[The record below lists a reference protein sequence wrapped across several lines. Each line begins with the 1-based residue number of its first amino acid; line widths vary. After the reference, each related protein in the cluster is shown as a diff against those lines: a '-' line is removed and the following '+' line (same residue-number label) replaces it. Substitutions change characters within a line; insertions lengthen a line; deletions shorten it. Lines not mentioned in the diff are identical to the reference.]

1 MTEKKG
7 KLLWDKNKKKG
18 NIETEDGVS
27 YFVNTESFLYG
38 VLSDGEEVYFT
49 PHKNNRGPIAKD
61 IQSEWAVY
69 FKTNVLDLEN
79 CDYDDFCDKTCQYA
93 KILKEGDVTTSK
105 IRKVYDQIHRA
116 KTVRE
121 IKKLRPQ
128 FAYIA
133 GRNQDKPRVKELMNI
148 LDDLAKN
155 ATEDSK
161 SHLQY
166 IQQFMEAVVAYLKFA
181 GDTDRK

>member
-1 MTEKKG
+1 MNMTEKKG
-7 KLLWDKNKKKG
+7 ILQWKDKNSG
-18 NIETEDGVS
+18 LIRAEDK
-27 YFVNTESFLYG
+27 NTYSFDWNCFLYG
-38 VLSDGEEVYFT
+38 NLPNGEKVVFT
-49 PHKNNRGPIAKD
+49 VENNAKAKN

-93 KILKEGDVTTSK
+93 KILKKGKVTTSM

-116 KTVRE
+116 KTIRE

-181 GDTDRK
+181 GDTDR